1 SPSGAPMGAFS
12 SGRGVRCSE
21 RAELAQI
28 SSPRGCR
35 SSHSRSALAST
46 VDLRWLGRGGET
58 GRRNGVQTC
67 DGTCCSASTSR
78 RHQRREE
85 MRTGRFVQVE
95 EALNYQPPYIGASV
109 ASFTRGG

>member
-1 SPSGAPMGAFS
+1 GARGGCFAR
-12 SGRGVRCSE
+12 GRALRGSE
-21 RAELAQI
+21 RAEVAQI

-67 DGTCCSASTSR
+67 EGTCCSASTSR
-78 RHQRREE
+78 RHQRRGENRASNYVE
-85 MRTGRFVQVE
+85 VE
-95 EALNYQPPYIGASV
+95 EGVEYKPPYE
-109 ASFTRGG
+109 RR